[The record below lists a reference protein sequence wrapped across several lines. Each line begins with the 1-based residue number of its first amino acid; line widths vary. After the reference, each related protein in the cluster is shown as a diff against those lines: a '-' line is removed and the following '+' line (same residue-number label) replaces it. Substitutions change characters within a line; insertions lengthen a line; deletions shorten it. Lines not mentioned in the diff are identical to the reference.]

1 MIGTNQNWWPTLC
14 VYSVSDHQSLGRR
27 RGSREGEGDD
37 IQVWSLNDDDSPNNG
52 GRRRGGETYRRL
64 GEAEILKLDDEEQNV
79 FQTSLL
85 SPGSPNQRI
94 R

>member
-1 MIGTNQNWWPTLC
+1 MARIEIDDPLC
-14 VYSVSDHQSLGRR
+14 VLSVSDHQSLGRR
-27 RGSREGEGDD
+27 RGSREGGDD
-37 IQVWSLNDDDSPNNG
+37 IQVWSLSDSPNG
-52 GRRRGGETYRRL
+52 GRGRGGETYRRI

-85 SPGSPNQRI
+85 SPGTPNQRT